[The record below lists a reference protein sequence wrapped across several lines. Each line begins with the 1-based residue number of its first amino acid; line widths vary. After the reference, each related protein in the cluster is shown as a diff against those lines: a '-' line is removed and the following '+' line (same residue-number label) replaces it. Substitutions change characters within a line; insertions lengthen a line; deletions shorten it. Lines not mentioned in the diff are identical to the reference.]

1 MLFFV
6 LTMEIIKTSFAF
18 LEGKISNYNLH
29 SEDAGVLAVMQEV
42 NAILRPTIEQNKL
55 SGKVILTVLTDR
67 LRISYENIM
76 PFEFTPVL
84 MQIINSTN

>member
-6 LTMEIIKTSFAF
+6 VTMEILKTSFVF
-18 LEGKISNYNLH
+18 LEGEISNYNLL
-29 SEDAGVLAVMQEV
+29 SEDPGVLAVMHEV

-55 SGKVILTVLTDR
+55 SGKVILTILTDR
-67 LRISYENIM
+67 LCISYENIM